1 MNEAIM
7 RMNNKALIVT
17 GGVLALA
24 LLGGGAAV
32 FAQTATP
39 AGPPSDGEIYV
50 YDSEPKLVTDNSSTW
65 KFDSDIYAAGS
76 ASNYSVPITCP
87 ATSSGVSFFMSPVGN
102 ERTPAGWSAWTVA
115 MFPPDSHDVLLA
127 TLTPQT
133 FIGGNALAVKAAG
146 GRYSLGFVC
155 TSSDGVTVDKAY
167 YRAIDMTGGSGDFTV
182 EKR

>member
-1 MNEAIM
+1 M
-7 RMNNKALIVT
+7 RMNKKALIIT
-17 GGVLALA
+17 GGILVLA

-32 FAQTATP
+32 WAQTGAST
-39 AGPPSDGEIYV
+39 GPPSDAAIYV
-50 YDSEPKLVTDNSSTW
+50 YDTEPKLVTDSSVTW

-76 ASNYSVPITCP
+76 PTDFNVPITCP
-87 ATSSGVSFFMSPVGN
+87 ASSAGVSFFISPVGN

-155 TSSDGVTVDKAY
+155 TSNDGVVVDKAY
-167 YRAIDMTGGSGDFTV
+167 YRTIDMTGGSGDFTV
-182 EKR
+182 EQQ